1 MPRLT
6 VSKDDLKGGPLL
18 PEGLYTV
25 RLDGFKPSW
34 SKNRGSVNLNP
45 QMKIINH
52 LEHNDRPI
60 FENLNSKGH
69 WVWPDFHHAF
79 GVTMPES
86 ENGSNLDFVGFDGP
100 EDEPDKWTYNGP
112 LLGQVG
118 QVYIIQADNTQGG
131 VRNSVKYYVCRV
143 PNCHERHS
151 QNLAK

>member
-45 QMKIINH
+45 QMKVINH
-52 LEHNDRPI
+52 AEHNDRQA
-60 FENLNSKGH
+60 FTNLNSKAR
-69 WVWPDFHHAF
+69 WIWPDFHHCF
-79 GVTMPES
+79 GVLMPSS
-86 ENGSNLDFVGFDGP
+86 ENGANVDFIGFDGP
-100 EDEPDKWTYNGP
+100 DDEPDKWTYNGP

-131 VRNSVKYYVCRV
+131 VKNEIKYYVCRV
-143 PNCHERHS
+143 PNCQEKHS
-151 QNLAK
+151 SNLAK